1 MCFADQLS
9 AEIGGHFSLFSV
21 SPRDSMSY
29 EILLSQL
36 NRACAAVLK
45 DVNQSRCSASLFSHD
60 IRKAGFLV
68 TLKHHTIL
76 CDCLLEVIMEG

>member
-1 MCFADQLS
+1 
-9 AEIGGHFSLFSV
+9 
-21 SPRDSMSY
+21 MSY
-29 EILLSQL
+29 EILLSGL

-45 DVNQSRCSASLFSHD
+45 DVNQPRCSASLFFSHD
-60 IRKAGFLV
+60 IQKAGFLV

>member
-1 MCFADQLS
+1 MCVCVCVCVCCLFVVFFADQLS

-29 EILLSQL
+29 EILLSGL

-45 DVNQSRCSASLFSHD
+45 DANQPRCSASLFFHMIS
-60 IRKAGFLV
+60 KKQVFS
-68 TLKHHTIL
+68 
-76 CDCLLEVIMEG
+76 